1 MESWCSMVQT
11 PVGFIAAASRCCSPP
26 RTSARFHDGN
36 RSWPLQLS
44 QPGNQAATRQ
54 PSTDDHQVGIKHQGR
69 LHPIFFGC
77 DPGEQS
83 TQQSQ
88 QQRHAEEHE
97 ISHPSLCRR
106 IDWAVSNSKGWEQ
119 LPQSEDDIN

>member
-1 MESWCSMVQT
+1 MKAWGSVIESPLGVIPPPACGRPT
-11 PVGFIAAASRCCSPP
+11 TRPAAGFNEGDCPAPVELP
-26 RTSARFHDGN
+26 
-36 RSWPLQLS
+36 

-54 PSTDDHQVGIKHQGR
+54 PSADDHQVGIKHPAR

-88 QQRHAEEHE
+88 QQRHTEEHE

-106 IDWAVSNSKGWEQ
+106 IDWAVSNSKRSEQ
-119 LPQSEDDIN
+119 LPRSEDDIN

>member
-1 MESWCSMVQT
+1 MKAWGSVIEAPLGVI
-11 PVGFIAAASRCCSPP
+11 PSPACGCP
-26 RTSARFHDGN
+26 PARTSAGFNKGN
-36 RSWPLQLS
+36 GPGPVELS
-44 QPGNQAATRQ
+44 EPGNQAATRQ
-54 PSTDDHQVGIKHQGR
+54 PSADAHKVGIKHPAR

-88 QQRHAEEHE
+88 QQRHTEEHE

-106 IDWAVSNSKGWEQ
+106 INWAVSNSQGSEQ